1 MTKPLLVAGAS
12 WLLVLAL
19 AGPAA
24 ADWPQWGGPNRDFQV
39 PEAKLAAQWPAVG
52 PEQLWSRELGEGYSA
67 VVAVDG
73 RLFTMYRLRDDEEIV
88 AAFAAADGEVLW
100 QHRYAAVPP
109 ATMRLGYGKGPHS
122 TPLVTAGR
130 VFTAGTTAV
139 LSALD
144 AVSGELLW
152 RRDLWQD
159 LGGSLLLR
167 GYASSPIAYGETVIV
182 TVGEAGHALVAF
194 AQADGREVWRAGDF
208 TGSQA
213 SSILIEVGGREQLVA
228 FVSDAVLGLDPATGE
243 VLWTHPHP
251 AGLSYNISTP
261 LWGRSDRRLFLSS
274 AYGGGSRTLRL
285 GMEDGE
291 TTVEELWESSRM
303 KVHFTNAI
311 RIDGHVYAASG
322 GSGGAILTAVDVATG
337 EVAWKTRSVRRSN
350 LLRLAG
356 SRALILEVEGRLLLA
371 DLTPAG
377 LEIRAETRLF
387 DGRSFT
393 VPTLVGRH
401 LYVRDRQR
409 LLALELP
416 SEVEAPGSEPRG

>member
-1 MTKPLLVAGAS
+1 MTSSCRNTGAACLL
-12 WLLVLAL
+12 LLAL

-24 ADWPQWGGPNRDFQV
+24 ADWPQWGGPRRDFQV
-39 PEAKLAAQWPAVG
+39 PEAELAAEWPASG
-52 PEQLWSRELGEGYSA
+52 PQQLWSRELGEGYSA
-67 VVAVDG
+67 VVAVGG
-73 RLFTMYRLRDDEEIV
+73 RLITMYRLRDDEEIV
-88 AAFAAADGEVLW
+88 AAFAAADGEMMW
-100 QHRYAAVPP
+100 QHRYAAPP
-109 ATMRLGYGKGPHS
+109 PPKMRLGYGKGPHS
-122 TPLVTAGR
+122 TPVVTAGGEAGSRQAGPR
-130 VFTAGTTAV
+130 VFTVGTTAI

-144 AVSGELLW
+144 TESGELLW
-152 RRDLWQD
+152 RQDLWQG

-167 GYASSPIAYGETVIV
+167 GYASSPIAYGGMVIV

-208 TGSQA
+208 TGSQS

-274 AYGGGSRTLRL
+274 AYGGGSRALRL
-285 GMEDGE
+285 GVDGGK

-311 RIDGHVYAASG
+311 RIDDHVYAASG

-377 LEIRAETRLF
+377 LEIRAEHQLF

-393 VPTLVGRH
+393 VPTLVGNK

-409 LLALELP
+409 LVALELP
-416 SEVEAPGSEPRG
+416 